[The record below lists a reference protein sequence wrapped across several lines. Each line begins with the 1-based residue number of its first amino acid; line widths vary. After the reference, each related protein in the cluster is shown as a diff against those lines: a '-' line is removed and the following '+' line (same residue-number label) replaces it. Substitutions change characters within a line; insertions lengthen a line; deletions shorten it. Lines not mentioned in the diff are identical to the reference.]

1 MFLVPFLVL
10 IAHASA
16 AAPTTT
22 AATATTTPTTS
33 TTITTTTATTTT
45 TTFVT
50 ECDKGKK
57 FVPKSD
63 TGPAKC
69 QNCTAGTF
77 NAYDDATMECLE
89 HKVCEDSE
97 VKTPGNEMQ
106 DTVCKTG
113 M

>member
-10 IAHASA
+10 IAHTSVA
-16 AAPTTT
+16 ATTTTT
-22 AATATTTPTTS
+22 AATA
-33 TTITTTTATTTT
+33 TTTTATTTT